1 MSTWILEAIR
11 RSLGGVDSVSA
22 QRSDCSPADLY
33 EFERDAIRTWR
44 SRRRV
49 ALAVLLSLAVAAP
62 LTCVS
67 NGAAAK
73 EKGHHEKHKGVPD
86 LNTRDDGFAAPDRL
100 IVRYLDCLN
109 GTPLLDVKPYL
120 PSTDAEPEATMG
132 WLAKHR
138 TMRHSPA

>member
-73 EKGHHEKHKGVPD
+73 EKGHHEKHNGVPD
-86 LNTRDDGFAAPDRL
+86 LNTRDDGFAAPDEQAVQEVADGFR
-100 IVRYLDCLN
+100 VEPALDSWFPAPAVGFAAA
-109 GTPLLDVKPYL
+109 GTN
-120 PSTDAEPEATMG
+120 
-132 WLAKHR
+132 
-138 TMRHSPA
+138 